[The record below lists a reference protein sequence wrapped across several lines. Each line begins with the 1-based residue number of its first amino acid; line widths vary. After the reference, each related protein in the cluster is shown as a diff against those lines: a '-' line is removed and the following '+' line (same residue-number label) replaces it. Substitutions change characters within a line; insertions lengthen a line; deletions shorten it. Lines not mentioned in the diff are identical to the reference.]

1 MWINYQFK
9 AVCPLILNFLH
20 ISSQN
25 GLFLLIILASQTFYP
40 NWPIFLHGYIRHI
53 RDIFQLWCPLKIIR
67 ETFRSPHPL
76 FRNIQVINWHK
87 YKESTNKN
95 SKYVNSLFVCWG
107 VIFQNSKVTRSIIW
121 LLSQAHA
128 FEHDSFL
135 RNGRHGDV
143 QHVQQKKSEYEIF
156 MKREKIYLTFT
167 FKGWFSSAILNFL
180 FKNQTNCYW
189 WFAYVDNNDDD
200 YVKYT
205 L

>member
-1 MWINYQFK
+1 M
-9 AVCPLILNFLH
+9 
-20 ISSQN
+20 
-25 GLFLLIILASQTFYP
+25 
-40 NWPIFLHGYIRHI
+40 
-53 RDIFQLWCPLKIIR
+53 LWMKRCPLKIIW

-95 SKYVNSLFVCWG
+95 AKYVNSLFVCWG

-135 RNGRHGDV
+135 CNGRHGGGV

-180 FKNQTNCYW
+180 FKSQTNCYW
-189 WFAYVDNNDDD
+189 WFAFIICWWQWRWLCQIYSPAVLIYGTRNPTRNPDF
-200 YVKYT
+200 
-205 L
+205 

>member
-1 MWINYQFK
+1 M
-9 AVCPLILNFLH
+9 
-20 ISSQN
+20 
-25 GLFLLIILASQTFYP
+25 
-40 NWPIFLHGYIRHI
+40 
-53 RDIFQLWCPLKIIR
+53 
-67 ETFRSPHPL
+67 
-76 FRNIQVINWHK
+76 INWHK

-95 SKYVNSLFVCWG
+95 AKYVNSLFVCWG

-135 RNGRHGDV
+135 RNGRHGGV

-180 FKNQTNCYW
+180 FKSQTNCYW
-189 WFAYVDNNDDD
+189 WFAFIICWWQWWWLCH
-200 YVKYT
+200 VKYT
-205 L
+205 LQLRYPKPDPEPGLLTITQPEASRPEVKKCYLSCPDHNTTRSCF

>member
-1 MWINYQFK
+1 MSSKDYMRNFQISP
-9 AVCPLILNFLH
+9 PLIQKYT
-20 ISSQN
+20 SDK
-25 GLFLLIILASQTFYP
+25 LAQ
-40 NWPIFLHGYIRHI
+40 
-53 RDIFQLWCPLKIIR
+53 
-67 ETFRSPHPL
+67 
-76 FRNIQVINWHK
+76 IQRINQ
-87 YKESTNKN
+87 KN

-189 WFAYVDNNDDD
+189 WFAFCNMLITMTMTMSNILSSCLDLRYPKPDPNPTRNPDF
-200 YVKYT
+200 
-205 L
+205 